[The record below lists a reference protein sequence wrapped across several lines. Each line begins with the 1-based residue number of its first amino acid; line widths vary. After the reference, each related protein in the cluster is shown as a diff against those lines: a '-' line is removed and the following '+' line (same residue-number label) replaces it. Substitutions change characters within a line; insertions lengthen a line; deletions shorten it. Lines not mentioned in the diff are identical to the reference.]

1 MWDGLMRLSG
11 EERIEM
17 GASMFAAAR
26 EMMAAS
32 FPDNLTKAERK
43 RALYER
49 TYGESM
55 SEACWEWLKRVESAT
70 QPC

>member
-17 GASMFAAAR
+17 GASMFAAVR

-32 FPDNLTKAERK
+32 FPDNLTQAERK

-55 SEACWEWLKRVESAT
+55 SEVAGSG
-70 QPC
+70 

>member
-1 MWDGLMRLSG
+1 MRLSG

-17 GASMFAAAR
+17 GASMFAAVR

-32 FPDNLTKAERK
+32 FPDNLTQAERK

-55 SEACWEWLKRVESAT
+55 SEVAGSG
-70 QPC
+70 